1 MFSFLHFK
9 LHLVTHVG
17 INLALSKRKLKGFNL
32 SSTISRSIILESIKS
47 MKHSNFV
54 LCYDK
59 YS

>member
-1 MFSFLHFK
+1 MFSFFHFK
-9 LHLVTHVG
+9 LHHVG
-17 INLALSKRKLKGFNL
+17 INLVLSKRKLKGLNL
-32 SSTISRSIILESIKS
+32 SLTISRSIILESIKS